1 MRSQGLLGFS
11 CCIMLMCHKAVW
23 RCECEEVSGAG
34 DQAMSTITITFY
46 PAPDQSRDLIKLARG
61 VHRNPS
67 RVSASDNKQTRG
79 KQPVIQIKCELLW
92 LWLSLMPL
100 SWVKRFLDKSTAVMG
115 APPLFT
121 VMGAPPLFTLPLPGV
136 APPPASQDKFQTRT
150 LNSEIKKRLNW
161 RNCTTEIDALVMR
174 FTGLTH

>member
-61 VHRNPS
+61 GHRNPS

-79 KQPVIQIKCELLW
+79 KQPVQIKCELLW

-115 APPLFT
+115 APPLF
-121 VMGAPPLFTLPLPGV
+121 VMGAPPLFTLLCLVSPRPRPV
-136 APPPASQDKFQTRT
+136 RT
-150 LNSEIKKRLNW
+150 NSRLGHS
-161 RNCTTEIDALVMR
+161 TQK
-174 FTGLTH
+174 

>member
-67 RVSASDNKQTRG
+67 RVSDSDNKQTRG
-79 KQPVIQIKCELLW
+79 KQPVDNTNQIWTIVALTELNATV
-92 LWLSLMPL
+92 LSEKVP
-100 SWVKRFLDKSTAVMG
+100 W
-115 APPLFT
+115 
-121 VMGAPPLFTLPLPGV
+121 
-136 APPPASQDKFQTRT
+136 
-150 LNSEIKKRLNW
+150 
-161 RNCTTEIDALVMR
+161 
-174 FTGLTH
+174 